1 MKKVLRLLKILF
13 IGGVRPRI
21 NLHLRALVFF
31 RDNGRALLA
40 QFIEA
45 RLQRRY
51 GIFIS
56 HKAHFP
62 KSLDL
67 KHPIGIV
74 IGEGVKLGERVK
86 IFQNVTLG
94 GARLGDWQAN
104 NYPEVDDDTVI
115 FAGAVVVGKIKIGK
129 HCVIGANAVVTN
141 DIPDYATAVG
151 IPARI
156 VHLHTPNSSSTELPT
171 KP

>member
-1 MKKVLRLLKILF
+1 MKKVFGFLKIWF

-21 NLHLRALVFF
+21 KLHLRALIFF
-31 RDNGRALLA
+31 RDNGHALLA
-40 QFIEA
+40 QFIGA
-45 RLQRRY
+45 RLQRKF
-51 GIFIS
+51 GVFIS
-56 HKAHFP
+56 HKASFP
-62 KSLDL
+62 ESLDL
-67 KHPIGIV
+67 IHPIGVV

-104 NYPEVDDDTVI
+104 NYPEIGDDTVI

-129 HCVIGANAVVTN
+129 HCVIGANAVVTS
-141 DIPDYATAVG
+141 DIPDYATAAG

-156 VHLHTPNSSSTELPT
+156 VRQRTPNPLSTEPST
-171 KP
+171 TP